1 MNFTNIFKTSLFY
14 GILLYQ
20 KTIPFVTI
28 REYDNEINPEI
39 NHIMKSNFKKLH
51 EINYETQNEFQT
63 TALEKF

>member
-1 MNFTNIFKTSLFY
+1 MVFFCIK
-14 GILLYQ
+14 